1 MSTSE
6 RAAAD
11 APEGAPASQAA
22 EPAAEAATARRD
34 PERTKARILEA
45 AIAEFAAKGLDGAR
59 INEVASRAGT
69 NKRMIY
75 HYFGG
80 KEDLFVAV
88 LEAVYGRIRSRERA
102 LRLEDR
108 PPATAMRELVR
119 FTWQHYR
126 EHPEFLSLLNN
137 ENLHKARYLRR
148 SPRIRELHSPLVGTI
163 RGILDRG
170 AAEGVFRRGVDP
182 VQLYV
187 SIAGLGYFYLSNH
200 HTLSTVFD
208 RDLMDPAALAARV
221 DHMTEVVLGYLR
233 P

>member
-1 MSTSE
+1 MSTTE
-6 RAAAD
+6 HAGA
-11 APEGAPASQAA
+11 GAPDEASAGVSA
-22 EPAAEAATARRD
+22 GGPVRRD
-34 PERTKARILEA
+34 PERTRARILEA

-59 INEVASRAGT
+59 INDVAARAET

-75 HYFGG
+75 HYFGS

-88 LEAVYGRIRSRERA
+88 LEAVYGRIRSLERA

-108 PPATAMRELVR
+108 PSAQAMRELVR

-126 EHPEFLSLLNN
+126 AHPEFLSLLNN
-137 ENLHKARYLRR
+137 ENLHQARYLRR

-163 RGILDRG
+163 RRILDRG
-170 AAEGVFRRGVDP
+170 AAEGVFRGGVDP

-200 HTLSTVFD
+200 HTLSTIFD
-208 RDLMDPAALAARV
+208 RDLMDPAALDARV
-221 DHMTEVVLGYLR
+221 AHITEVVLGYLR